1 MSKNLEEPSYSGK
14 EPVVDTEPA
23 KALELLREGEIVEDV
38 NSQEANR
45 KLRWKLDLTLL
56 PLLCLTYALQSID
69 KTTLGYAAV
78 FGLEDDLHLV
88 GTEYSW
94 LGAIFYL
101 GYLIWEFPTNVLLQK
116 LPINRFMSGTVS
128 TALETLIIIRLLSC
142 SDSIYSLNR

>member
-1 MSKNLEEPSYSGK
+1 MSENFE
-14 EPVVDTEPA
+14 EPA
-23 KALELLREGEIVEDV
+23 KLDKESMAAIDTQPAKAMELLREGEIVEDV
-38 NSQEANR
+38 DSQEANN

-101 GYLIWEFPTNVLLQK
+101 GYLIWEFPTNLFLQK
-116 LPINRFMSGTVS
+116 LPLNRFMAGTVRRPQYDYPD
-128 TALETLIIIRLLSC
+128 LILTEYTC
-142 SDSIYSLNR
+142 

>member
-1 MSKNLEEPSYSGK
+1 MSENLEDSQKPGK
-14 EPVVDTEPA
+14 NAIIDSEPA

-38 NSQEANR
+38 NSKEANY

-78 FGLEDDLHLV
+78 FGLQTDLHLV
-88 GTEYSW
+88 GTQYSW

-101 GYLIWEFPTNVLLQK
+101 GYLVWEFPTNVLLQK
-116 LPINRFMSGTVS
+116 LPINRFMSGTV
-128 TALETLIIIRLLSC
+128 RLH
-142 SDSIYSLNR
+142 IP